1 MPKGNHNIITIKSA
15 CMFND
20 VYTVCKHFCNEF
32 KLLSLCF
39 FAVPCAPGSFFNKS
53 GLATRCDPC
62 PFHHYQDESK
72 QTECRACPNGT
83 FTIARGSDEIQD
95 CRGIYSVVHS
105 GNVSGLPSNRLCT
118 MK

>member
-20 VYTVCKHFCNEF
+20 VYTVCKHLCNEF

-39 FAVPCAPGSFFNKS
+39 FAVPCAPGSFFNNS

-62 PFHHYQDESK
+62 PFHHYEDESE
-72 QTECRACPNGT
+72 QTECKACPNGT

-105 GNVSGLPSNRLCT
+105 GNVSGYPQTDCAL
-118 MK
+118 

>member
-1 MPKGNHNIITIKSA
+1 MPKGNHILLLLNQHVCSM
-15 CMFND
+15 MFILFVSIFAMNSS
-20 VYTVCKHFCNEF
+20 C
-32 KLLSLCF
+32 LSLCF

-62 PFHHYQDESK
+62 PFHHYQDESE